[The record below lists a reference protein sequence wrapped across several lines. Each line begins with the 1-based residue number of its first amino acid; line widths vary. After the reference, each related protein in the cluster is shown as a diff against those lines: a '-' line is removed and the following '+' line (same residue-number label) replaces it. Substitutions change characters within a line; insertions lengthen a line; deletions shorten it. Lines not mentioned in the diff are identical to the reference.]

1 VSVMTTTVQLAMVNV
16 IVKMKRRGCN
26 TYVTEEM
33 YRAEDEVLDALDA
46 LIDALNRIPGQIDF
60 VATRAEV
67 MRDERARGATYA
79 EILNSGRGTLMP
91 EVLTTNLTSVLGAS
105 SRLRRAAATA
115 LYAEGLSMDKI
126 AQLFGVSRQRVSA
139 LLRTPVRGRHEM

>member
-1 VSVMTTTVQLAMVNV
+1 MAA
-16 IVKMKRRGCN
+16 
-26 TYVTEEM
+26 EEM
-33 YRAEDEVLDALDA
+33 YCADDEVLDALDA
-46 LIDALNRIPGQIDF
+46 LIDALNRIPGQIGF

-67 MRDERARGATYA
+67 MRHERASGATYA
-79 EILNSGRGTLMP
+79 EILNSARGPLVP
-91 EVLTTNLTSVLGAS
+91 EVLTTNLTSVLDAS

-139 LLRTPVRGRHEM
+139 LLRTGVSGSEEM